1 MLSSFSSTFPQK
13 TSLVIISINKK
24 LQQGEFRMLS
34 TGKIVTQEKGFGKSF
49 VVGAVKMKETQPMN
63 NWTSMVY

>member
-1 MLSSFSSTFPQK
+1 MLSSSSSTFPQK

-49 VVGAVKMKETQPMN
+49 VVGAVKM
-63 NWTSMVY
+63 